1 MTPSSLKADFLEKGW
16 VRFPSDLRLLDWIEK
31 SLPAARATVVD
42 PANEQWH
49 RCGGTWFAGVNVLP
63 NDDAGAVTGGPPLSG
78 TAVDFVH
85 DILGLSGFTWD
96 KAQISICYPGYPKPM
111 EGEPDTGYR
120 FRLKRDAAH
129 VDGLLPEGPQRRRFL
144 REYHGFVLGFPMVD
158 FSEDASPLVVWEGS
172 HEVVRDTFREIYKD
186 YPPEDW
192 PDIDVTEAYHDLRR
206 RIFDT
211 CPRVKITAKPGEAYL
226 VHRLALHGV
235 APWGDSA
242 TAGPDGRMIAYFRP
256 DIGGPADWLN
266 AK

>member
-1 MTPSSLKADFLEKGW
+1 MTLPTTEADFFEKGW
-16 VRFPSDLRLLDWIEK
+16 VRFPNDPRLLDWIAQ

-63 NDDAGAVTGGPPLSG
+63 NDDAGAVTGGPPLTG

-85 DILGLSGFTWD
+85 DVMGLSGFAWD

-111 EGEPDTGYR
+111 EGEPDAGYR
-120 FRLKRDAAH
+120 FRLYRDAAH

-158 FSEDASPLVVWEGS
+158 FSDDASPLVVWEGS
-172 HEVVRDTFREIYKD
+172 HHVVREAFHDIYAGRL
-186 YPPEDW
+186 PEDW
-192 PDIDVTEAYHDLRR
+192 PNIDVTEAYHSLRR
-206 RIFDT
+206 RIFET
-211 CPRVKITAKPGEAYL
+211 CRRVPVTAKPGEAYL

-235 APWGDSA
+235 APWGDTAS
-242 TAGPDGRMIAYFRP
+242 AGPDGRMIAYFRP